1 MSPKAMFGFLEIL
14 LFLEPFTILLLHC
27 PTELRHIAAEN
38 NMSCLDSFAKLRKAT
53 SSFVTSVCLSICAS
67 KWNNS
72 DPTVR
77 ISVKSDMDY
86 F

>member
-27 PTELRHIAAEN
+27 PTELRHIAAES

-53 SSFVTSVCLSICAS
+53 SSFVTSVCLSVHLCVQVEQLRSHCQDFSEI
-67 KWNNS
+67 
-72 DPTVR
+72 
-77 ISVKSDMDY
+77 
-86 F
+86 